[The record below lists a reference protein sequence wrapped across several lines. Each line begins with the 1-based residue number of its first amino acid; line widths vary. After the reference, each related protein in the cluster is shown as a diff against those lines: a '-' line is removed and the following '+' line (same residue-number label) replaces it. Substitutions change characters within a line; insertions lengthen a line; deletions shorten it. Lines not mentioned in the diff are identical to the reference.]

1 MAVKRE
7 KAETYEGHGENSK
20 VEGVTKGTYMQVG
33 TVVPVSHKGISVNQK
48 TGHEG
53 SGREGA

>member
-7 KAETYEGHGENSK
+7 KAETYEGHGDSSK
-20 VEGVTKGTYMQVG
+20 VEGVRKGTYLQVG
-33 TVVPVSHKGISVNQK
+33 SVVPLSHAAVSVNQK

-53 SGREGA
+53 SGKGGA

>member
-7 KAETYEGHGENSK
+7 KAETREGHGDSSK
-20 VEGVTKGTYMQVG
+20 VEGISKGTFMQVG
-33 TVVPVSHKGISVNQK
+33 SVVPVSQKGISVNQK
-48 TGHEG
+48 TCHEG